1 LAPLS
6 GFESAGASEILAWA
20 IGSYGDSFAI
30 ATSFQK
36 EGMVIVD
43 LASRITSDVRVFTI
57 DTGRLPDETYRMLE
71 NVRQRYGIQVEVV
84 FPEREDVEQLVTLHG
99 PNLFYGSVQGRERCC
114 GVRKVR
120 PLERKLATLKAWASG
135 LRREQSSTRA
145 NIPKVEKNEERVK
158 LNPLADWTAAE
169 VDDYIHRHKVPLHP
183 LYERGYT
190 SIGCAPCTR
199 AVEPG
204 EDERAGRWWWELEA
218 KKECGIH
225 FAPDGSIRRDILTK
239 AENEAEENE
248 MHKGFTL
255 WFTGMSG
262 AGKSTIS
269 RALEL
274 RLREWGAKVEVLD
287 GDVVR
292 THLSKGLG
300 FSKEDRD
307 INIRRIGFVCELL
320 SRNGVIAV
328 AAAISPYRAVRE
340 EVRARIP
347 NFVEVYVECPIEVLA
362 ERDVKGLYKRAL
374 AGEIAQF
381 TGISD
386 PYEPPLDPEVVI
398 NSSKETPEESV
409 EKIWATL
416 ERLGLVS
423 FDRSSLS
430 QQRV

>member
-1 LAPLS
+1 
-6 GFESAGASEILAWA
+6 
-20 IGSYGDSFAI
+20 
-30 ATSFQK
+30 
-36 EGMVIVD
+36 MVIVD
-43 LASRITSDVRVFTI
+43 LASRISSDVRVFTI
-57 DTGRLPDETYRMLE
+57 DTGRLPQETYQMME
-71 NVRQRYGIQVEVV
+71 IVRQRYGIHVEVV
-84 FPEREDVEQLVTLHG
+84 FPERQDVEQMVTLHG
-99 PNLFYGSVQGRERCC
+99 PNLFYASVPSRERCC
-114 GVRKVR
+114 EVRKVR

-135 LRREQSSTRA
+135 LRREQSRTRI
-145 NIPKVEKNEERVK
+145 NIPKVEKQGERIK
-158 LNPLADWTAAE
+158 LNPLADWTAAQVE
-169 VDDYIHRHKVPLHP
+169 EYIRKNHVPMHP
-183 LYERGYT
+183 LYARGYA

-199 AVEPG
+199 AVEAG
-204 EDERAGRWWWELEA
+204 EDERAGRWWWERDT

-225 FAPDGSIRRDILTK
+225 FGADGTVRREGT
-239 AENEAEENE
+239 AEAEAETD

-274 RLREWGAKVEVLD
+274 KLRERGARVEVLD

-307 INIRRIGFVCELL
+307 ENIRRIGFVCELL

-347 NFVEVYVECPIEVLA
+347 NFVEVYVECPVDVLA

-374 AGEIAQF
+374 AGEIPHF

-386 PYEPPLDPEVVI
+386 PYEAPVNPEVTV
-398 NSSKETPEESV
+398 NSSTETADESV
-409 EKIWATL
+409 AKIWATL

-423 FDRSSLS
+423 FD
-430 QQRV
+430 